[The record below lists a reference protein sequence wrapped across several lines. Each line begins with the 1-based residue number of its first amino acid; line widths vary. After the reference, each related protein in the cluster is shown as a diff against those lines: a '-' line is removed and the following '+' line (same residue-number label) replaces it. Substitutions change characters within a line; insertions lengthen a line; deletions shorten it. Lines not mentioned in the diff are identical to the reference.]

1 MNAQF
6 QSESKS
12 RTPSAPLPAPHPLL
26 QRKCACG
33 GRAEKGGECQE
44 CRSKRLQRR
53 AANGT
58 VPTTVPPIVKEVL
71 HSPGQPLDPGTQT
84 LMESRFGHDFSN
96 VRVHTD
102 TKAAESAQAVSALA
116 YTVGRDVVFGPGQF
130 APATGLGTK
139 LLMHELTHVAQQSES
154 GIVNLSNLR
163 LGPTENACERQAE
176 TYANTPNDNNA
187 RTLQNPGDTA
197 IVQRVPLPEL
207 QEVQGISTPQPVN
220 AQRGRDRSTNFQ
232 LQSVNVIFLPDRRSR
247 ARDMANRAET
257 SFRINGYNINYREQN
272 GNVISFTGPGAV
284 RVTIQT
290 TYGPGVSGA
299 SRSGYGR
306 GTTTEDRTAGQTSL
320 EFHEGSHGVDFMQ
333 FLQDNPLPQFTG
345 TIGMSIDEF
354 RGAMNAYGEAR
365 TQYQQRMDEF
375 SSRRTDCV
383 GTTID
388 EFNEANGLRTTICE
402 QSPAI
407 AD

>member
-1 MNAQF
+1 
-6 QSESKS
+6 
-12 RTPSAPLPAPHPLL
+12 
-26 QRKCACG
+26 
-33 GRAEKGGECQE
+33 
-44 CRSKRLQRR
+44 
-53 AANGT
+53 
-58 VPTTVPPIVKEVL
+58 
-71 HSPGQPLDPGTQT
+71 
-84 LMESRFGHDFSN
+84 
-96 VRVHTD
+96 
-102 TKAAESAQAVSALA
+102 
-116 YTVGRDVVFGPGQF
+116 
-130 APATGLGTK
+130 
-139 LLMHELTHVAQQSES
+139 
-154 GIVNLSNLR
+154 
-163 LGPTENACERQAE
+163 
-176 TYANTPNDNNA
+176 
-187 RTLQNPGDTA
+187 
-197 IVQRVPLPEL
+197 
-207 QEVQGISTPQPVN
+207 
-220 AQRGRDRSTNFQ
+220 
-232 LQSVNVIFLPDRRSR
+232 
-247 ARDMANRAET
+247 MANRAET